1 MAKILCTGSHP
12 ALIELRKAVLEGAG
26 HTVVTI
32 VEPGDVAAVC
42 NETSFDVAIIGQSIG
57 PESRGATASAIR
69 QHCASVKILE
79 LYPWNQSKGIKDAD
93 AWLEAPVLARD
104 LIQCIAELSNPK
116 LVQWPGGLRKG
127 DALKDSE

>member
-1 MAKILCTGSHP
+1 MAKILCTGSHL

-42 NETSFDVAIIGQSIG
+42 NDTSFDVAIIGQSIG

-69 QHCASVKILE
+69 HYCASVKFLSCI
-79 LYPWNQSKGIKDAD
+79 PGIRARASRMPMRGWKHRFWRGTLCSVLQNCQTLISPM
-93 AWLEAPVLARD
+93 AWR
-104 LIQCIAELSNPK
+104 S
-116 LVQWPGGLRKG
+116 
-127 DALKDSE
+127 SER